1 MIWSDPQTG
10 ISFDDGIGAPVGYD
24 PALEAIIAR
33 SQTGAGGTGGGTGQ
47 GQPESVTVGDMG
59 PGFWGSVWEGVASVG
74 SAVTA
79 PVQGVLTGIEW
90 TGKLLPVMLFGL
102 GAVALYVMLPRSP
115 GKR

>member
-1 MIWSDPQTG
+1 MIWSDPNTG
-10 ISFDDGIGAPVGYD
+10 VSFDDGIGAPVGYD
-24 PALEAIIAR
+24 PDLEVAIAR
-33 SQTGAGGTGGGTGQ
+33 SQEGAGGTGGGTGQ
-47 GQPESVTVGDMG
+47 GQPESVTYSTG

-74 SAVTA
+74 SAVSA